1 MFERS
6 SAEVASTLQL
16 AIAHQDD
23 LVLNVGAY
31 VIANPNASQADVVH
45 WSEAAD
51 HMDRFPE
58 VLGFGFVV
66 IVPAAEL
73 PAFIESAVADPAGSS
88 AADGSFEIT
97 PPGDREL
104 YCLAKY
110 GVVRSVPLTSAGFDF
125 CAADGAGSRRCGG
138 RGTRE
143 RAPTQPIET
152 SFGKLLGVNVPVYR
166 DGADPTTV
174 EGRREA
180 FVGWVGTVSVPRSF

>member
-31 VIANPNASQADVVH
+31 VVANPNASQADVVH

-66 IVPAAEL
+66 IVP
-73 PAFIESAVADPAGSS
+73 
-88 AADGSFEIT
+88 
-97 PPGDREL
+97 PPSCR
-104 YCLAKY
+104 
-110 GVVRSVPLTSAGFDF
+110 RS
-125 CAADGAGSRRCGG
+125 SRR
-138 RGTRE
+138 RS
-143 RAPTQPIET
+143 PIR
-152 SFGKLLGVNVPVYR
+152 P
-166 DGADPTTV
+166 A
-174 EGRREA
+174 
-180 FVGWVGTVSVPRSF
+180 PRSRRIVRDLAAW

>member
-1 MFERS
+1 MLVAVLLVVGGIVGSLFAARSVASSEANEARNVFERS

-31 VIANPNASQADVVH
+31 VVANPNASQADVVH

-73 PAFIESAVADPAGSS
+73 PSVHR
-88 AADGSFEIT
+88 
-97 PPGDREL
+97 DR
-104 YCLAKY
+104 
-110 GVVRSVPLTSAGFDF
+110 
-125 CAADGAGSRRCGG
+125 
-138 RGTRE
+138 
-143 RAPTQPIET
+143 
-152 SFGKLLGVNVPVYR
+152 
-166 DGADPTTV
+166 
-174 EGRREA
+174 GRRS
-180 FVGWVGTVSVPRSF
+180 GGLPGS